1 MKKNLLS
8 KALTLCLAV
17 VLCLGMLAGCGGK
30 QLTPKELFD
39 LTVNN
44 EEKEINDGVITMYG
58 SSLDA
63 MTAAEGTTVG
73 VKISLGDAARQ
84 LLGTA
89 TQGQVS
95 FDWLKEIGLSFG
107 SKLDKGVSSNQVGI
121 SLNGTELAKVNAV
134 LDTQNEKAF
143 FSVPELLSDAL
154 SLDIKA
160 MMEKTGASLP
170 VDLKSVMD
178 LKSWLPDQAVLK
190 SLTDKY
196 TKLVLSNITDI
207 VKEDATVDAGGL
219 SQKCSKLTTT
229 IGADTAKKIASAV
242 ADAAEKDTEFAGVL
256 DKIGKVMGFTSS
268 EVLPEIVKSMRDTED
283 LTGELKLVLYA
294 DDKGN
299 AVGLEANGTN
309 SETDENYT
317 MKFYAPEQDGK
328 TALSM
333 EMSNG
338 EQKVTV
344 TGSGTK
350 ANNATEGTYA
360 VAVNGDEIL
369 TIGEKT
375 TDLEKAK
382 KGIVNGTYT
391 IKAGKALAELMG
403 SNPVAS
409 LLTQFSVKMDV
420 AMADAGSGKA
430 AISLVD
436 NTGND
441 FAAISLDQT
450 KGWSGD
456 ASIATDKA
464 VDVTDPSSVTGLL
477 SKVDFN
483 GLVEKLK
490 SAGVPEQLTQA
501 ISMIPYL
508 LSGNLGASAAED

>member
-1 MKKNLLS
+1 MKKNLFS
-8 KALTLCLAV
+8 KALALCLAV

-242 ADAAEKDTEFAGVL
+242 ADAAEMAATGVSAIMVGRSALRDPAIFARLRGQDPDSSATSQTLSPYETAMRHLGYIIEFRQMLASKFPEDHILDEDMFVALKARTHLFRYFSGVPGAAAL
-256 DKIGKVMGFTSS
+256 RKRF
-268 EVLPEIVKSMRDTED
+268 
-283 LTGELKLVLYA
+283 
-294 DDKGN
+294 N
-299 AVGLEANGTN
+299 AVRTR
-309 SETDENYT
+309 
-317 MKFYAPEQDGK
+317 
-328 TALSM
+328 
-333 EMSNG
+333 
-338 EQKVTV
+338 
-344 TGSGTK
+344 
-350 ANNATEGTYA
+350 
-360 VAVNGDEIL
+360 
-369 TIGEKT
+369 
-375 TDLEKAK
+375 
-382 KGIVNGTYT
+382 
-391 IKAGKALAELMG
+391 AELM
-403 SNPVAS
+403 
-409 LLTQFSVKMDV
+409 DV
-420 AMADAGSGKA
+420 LATTAG
-430 AISLVD
+430 
-436 NTGND
+436 
-441 FAAISLDQT
+441 
-450 KGWSGD
+450 
-456 ASIATDKA
+456 
-464 VDVTDPSSVTGLL
+464 
-477 SKVDFN
+477 
-483 GLVEKLK
+483 
-490 SAGVPEQLTQA
+490 
-501 ISMIPYL
+501 
-508 LSGNLGASAAED
+508 